1 MNFIPEAVNH
11 YILQQFKNWM
21 LPIAMI
27 VGGVFYPFFSSLK
40 FLTPYLIFL
49 MLLVPYCKLS
59 YDRLRITRLHVL
71 LILIQIFGSLGIY
84 AALAT
89 FDPVLAQGTFIC
101 ILAPTATS
109 AAVITGML
117 GGSISTLATYT
128 LVSNLTV
135 AVLAPFVF
143 SLIGEHT
150 SMPFLESFGI
160 ICRQMIPL
168 LIFPLVTAM
177 LLKRFVPKVHRE
189 LKSRQQISFYLWAV
203 SLTIVM
209 GNTVAFIVN
218 QQNPNYRNEVFIAL
232 CALIVCCLQFLVG
245 RRLGG
250 HFHN

>member
-1 MNFIPEAVNH
+1 
-11 YILQQFKNWM
+11 
-21 LPIAMI
+21 
-27 VGGVFYPFFSSLK
+27 
-40 FLTPYLIFL
+40 
-49 MLLVPYCKLS
+49 
-59 YDRLRITRLHVL
+59 
-71 LILIQIFGSLGIY
+71 
-84 AALAT
+84 
-89 FDPVLAQGTFIC
+89 
-101 ILAPTATS
+101 
-109 AAVITGML
+109 
-117 GGSISTLATYT
+117 
-128 LVSNLTV
+128 
-135 AVLAPFVF
+135 
-143 SLIGEHT
+143 
-150 SMPFLESFGI
+150 MPFLESFGI

-250 HFHN
+250 HFHNKIAGAQGLGQKNTVLAIWMALTYLDPVASIGPASYVIWQNTINSWQLWFKRHKEAHAAEQLSITDSSTHTSIVDTKG

>member
-1 MNFIPEAVNH
+1 
-11 YILQQFKNWM
+11 
-21 LPIAMI
+21 
-27 VGGVFYPFFSSLK
+27 
-40 FLTPYLIFL
+40 
-49 MLLVPYCKLS
+49 
-59 YDRLRITRLHVL
+59 
-71 LILIQIFGSLGIY
+71 
-84 AALAT
+84 
-89 FDPVLAQGTFIC
+89 
-101 ILAPTATS
+101 
-109 AAVITGML
+109 ML

-250 HFHN
+250 HFHNKIAGAQGLGQKNTVLAIWMALTYLDPVASIGPASYVIWQNTINSWQLWFKRHKEAHAAEQLSITDSSTHTSIVDSKG